1 MSRDLRRA
9 SILTLVLEGGK
20 VKGKSLVSPAMQ
32 EPAAAPV
39 RLRIGDFEVDLRSG
53 EVRRNG
59 DRIQLQERPF
69 QVLAALVERPG
80 EVVTREELQK
90 KLWPT
95 DTFVDFEH
103 SINTAVKKLREA
115 LGDDAENP
123 TYIQTL
129 PRRGYRLIAPVE
141 IVEVSGTCPEVGA
154 HFVPSPLESPRR
166 TSRQKRWPV
175 VTLVTLLTTI

>member
-103 SINTAVKKLREA
+103 SINTAVNKLRKA
-115 LGDDAENP
+115 LGDDAESP
-123 TYIQTL
+123 RFIETL
-129 PRRGYRLIAPVE
+129 PRYGYRLIAPVNV
-141 IVEVSGTCPEVGA
+141 VEAPGA
-154 HFVPSPLESPRR
+154 RPDAGLRLVRPQHESPRD
-166 TSRQKRWPV
+166 
-175 VTLVTLLTTI
+175 